1 MHHCYLLHYITII
14 KAVKT
19 NQEVA
24 FCSAGFISILHDFV
38 FRGGLQETGKRQN
51 LFLQNNSVD
60 FQQRHER
67 QTSQRMETEW
77 SRSSSAPVVST
88 CSHPTALLQR
98 FHRITQKRY
107 VRVTQFISLSSP
119 FICSHRCTTGGS
131 ISSRAFITSEE
142 RAPPVASRRAV
153 LQPCSPRAGQQL
165 HMWLMI
171 IIVWQAGS
179 SGHCCS
185 WDAFVRAFVFAFYK
199 ICNQIWA

>member
-1 MHHCYLLHYITII
+1 M
-14 KAVKT
+14 
-19 NQEVA
+19 
-24 FCSAGFISILHDFV
+24 FCWVHFGFTRLR
-38 FRGGLQETGKRQN
+38 RGTLRNVERQN

-60 FQQRHER
+60 VQQCHER
-67 QTSQRMETEW
+67 QPRQRMEIEQ

-88 CSHPTALLQR
+88 CRHPTALLQR

-153 LQPCSPRAGQQL
+153 LQPRSPQAGQQL

-171 IIVWQAGS
+171 IIVWQTGS
-179 SGHCCS
+179 SRLCCS

-199 ICNQIWA
+199 ICNQIRA